1 MYVHKSLT
9 KYYPL
14 KACTKQTRPLKK
26 ITCVSNYY
34 DYNYN
39 ENIIQQ
45 YMYESYIFRVVH
57 CILLLSV

>member
-34 DYNYN
+34 DYN

-45 YMYESYIFRVVH
+45 YMYESYIFRVVVH
-57 CILLLSV
+57 CTQLLSV

>member
-34 DYNYN
+34 DYN

-45 YMYESYIFRVVH
+45 YMYESYIFRVVVH